1 MLLFIDSCGDHF
13 NNISDIRSKWD
24 ISNPDTSQ
32 YKLVN
37 GKTNYGLELN
47 SILGKYLGGEYSSI
61 ILGFAF
67 KVNGVIDNYQL
78 VGLGNRSPYTTSIK
92 LLSNGSIT
100 VLSTNSSSSITRATS
115 QPSIIQPNTWYY
127 LEAKIVTSTN
137 STGSI
142 QIKVDTTTVISSSSI
157 STVVLNSGINTFY
170 IPGNSYKI
178 IYDDIYVLS
187 TSGSVNNNFLGIQK
201 VYVAY
206 PESVGSNTSWS
217 VNGQIPDTLNTNN
230 YIYSNTTG
238 NISTFNLQDF
248 NSTLSTITG
257 LQVGLG
263 TKKEGS
269 NTRTISSYLYDGTG
283 YLDTKQFKVTN
294 NYKINSVVYD
304 QHPSSTTWTRSNL
317 NSMEFGIKNV

>member
-32 YKLVN
+32 YKLVS

-67 KVNGVIDNYQL
+67 KVNGVVDNYQL

-115 QPSIIQPNTWYY
+115 QPNIISPNTWYY

-178 IYDDIYVLS
+178 VYDDIYILS

-201 VYVAY
+201 VYVSY
-206 PESVGSNTSWS
+206 PNSVGTYSSWNS
-217 VNGQIPDTLNTNN
+217 SGSLISGGYIYTNN
-230 YIYSNTTG
+230 SG
-238 NISTFNLQDF
+238 DISTFNIEDF
-248 NSTLSTITG
+248 NSTLSTVTG
-257 LQVGLG
+257 VQLGLN
-263 TKKEGS
+263 TIKEGS
-269 NTRTISSYLYDGTG
+269 NTRTISG
-283 YLDTKQFKVTN
+283 YLFNPTDYLSTKQFKSS
-294 NYKINSVVYD
+294 NSVKSNLTVYD
-304 QHPSSTTWTRSNL
+304 QHPSSVTWTRSNL
-317 NSMEFGIKNV
+317 NTIEFGIKNA